1 MKQIFPKEIID
12 NTAEVHQFKHNTKS
26 KIIYPIFL
34 LALVTAFIAL
44 PIFRVKVYTTAPGI
58 IKPDRERTTL
68 NVINSGKI
76 NFNSI
81 KNNKIVQKGDTLLI
95 IDNNGLNQQLELSDF
110 KQEEIAA
117 FCSDLLLLL
126 DNKSTQRS
134 DLSTPKYQR
143 VYIHYDQKLQ
153 ELNTRLQ
160 KIKID
165 YTRNKLLFD
174 KGVIAKAEYQN
185 SKLEYDLALGEVRQ
199 FKKQQENNWQADLTE
214 LNTKLKELRS
224 NEIQLVK
231 SKTQYVITAP
241 ISGTLL
247 NVKTFE
253 IGSFISA
260 GMQLAEISPDTDL
273 LVECFVNPK
282 DIGLLKKQNKINFQ
296 IDAYNYNQWGMASG
310 EIVEIGSD
318 IELIDNQPVFKVR
331 CKLNQSHLALKNGFK
346 GNLKKGM
353 TLNANFELTERSLY
367 DLLYDKMDD
376 WLNPNSGRIAK
387 L

>member
-1 MKQIFPKEIID
+1 MKQIFPKEIVD
-12 NTAEVHQFKHNTKS
+12 NTAEVHQFRHSTKS
-26 KIIYPIFL
+26 KIIYTIFL
-34 LALVTAFIAL
+34 LALVAAFIAL
-44 PIFRVKVYTTAPGI
+44 PIFKVKVYTTAPGI

-68 NVINSGKI
+68 TVINSGKI

-81 KNNKIVQKGDTLLI
+81 KNNKIVNKGDTLLI
-95 IDNNGLNQQLELSDF
+95 IDNNGLSQQLELTGF

-117 FCSDLLLLL
+117 FCSDLVVLL
-126 DNKSTQRS
+126 DKKLMRST

-143 VYIHYDQKLQ
+143 VYIQYDQKLR

-165 YTRNKLLFD
+165 YTRNIALFD

-185 SKLEYDLALGEVRQ
+185 SKLDYDLALGEVYQ
-199 FKKQQENNWQADLTE
+199 FKKQQENTWQADLTE
-214 LNTKLKELRS
+214 LSTTLKELRS

-241 ISGTLL
+241 VSGTLL
-247 NVKTFE
+247 NVKTYE
-253 IGSFISA
+253 IGGFISS

-282 DIGLLKKQNKINFQ
+282 DIGLLKKHNKINFQ

-310 EIVEIGSD
+310 EIVEIGND
-318 IELIDNQPVFKVR
+318 IELIENQPVFKVR
-331 CKLNQSHLALKNGFK
+331 CKLNQSHLALKNGFQ

-353 TLNANFELTERSLY
+353 TLSANFELTERSLY

-376 WLNPNSGRIAK
+376 WLNPNSGGIAK